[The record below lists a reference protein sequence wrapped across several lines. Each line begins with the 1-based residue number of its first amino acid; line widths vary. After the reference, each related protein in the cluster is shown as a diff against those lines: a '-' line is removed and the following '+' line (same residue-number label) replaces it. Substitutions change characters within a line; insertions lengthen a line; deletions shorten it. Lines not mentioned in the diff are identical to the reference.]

1 MDEEISI
8 INNETKKEKVLN
20 FFKNN
25 KKKLFLLLI
34 ILILIPFSIFSYQII
49 KDKNKDKLSSKFNLA
64 VSSYENGNKS
74 EIKII
79 MKEIINNKDKTYSPL
94 ALYFLIDNDIQ
105 LTNEEVNN
113 YFDIII
119 NEINLDKEIK
129 NLNIYK
135 KGLFNSSFVSE
146 NELLLILK
154 PVINSDSLW
163 KPHALILLGEY
174 FLDKNQN
181 QKAKEFFN
189 QILNIENTNEQ
200 LKIEAKKRLI
210 NIGE

>member
-64 VSSYENGNKS
+64 VSNYENGNKL
-74 EIKII
+74 EIKSI
-79 MKEIINNKDKTYSPL
+79 MKEIIYNKDKTYSPL

-135 KGLFNSSFVSE
+135 KGLFNSSFISE

-200 LKIEAKKRLI
+200 LKNEARKRLI

>member
-1 MDEEISI
+1 MDEDISI
-8 INNETKKEKVLN
+8 INNETRKEKVIN
-20 FFKNN
+20 FLKYN
-25 KKKLFLLLI
+25 KKKLSFLLI

>member
-25 KKKLFLLLI
+25 KKKLFLFLI
-34 ILILIPFSIFSYQII
+34 ILILIPFSIFSYQIF
-49 KDKNKDKLSSKFNLA
+49 KDKSKDKLSSKYNLA
-64 VSSYENGNKS
+64 VSSYESGNKS
-74 EIKII
+74 EIKNI
-79 MKEIINNKDKTYSPL
+79 MEEIINNKDKTYSPL
-94 ALYFLIDNDIQ
+94 ALYFLIDNDIE

-113 YFDIII
+113 YFDLII

-135 KGLFNSSFVSE
+135 KALFNSSFVSE

-210 NIGE
+210 NLGE

>member
-1 MDEEISI
+1 MDEDISI
-8 INNETKKEKVLN
+8 INNETRKEKVIN
-20 FFKNN
+20 FFKYN
-25 KKKLFLLLI
+25 KKKLSFLLI
-34 ILILIPFSIFSYQII
+34 ILILIPFSIFSYQIF
-49 KDKNKDKLSSKFNLA
+49 KDKSKDKLSSKYNLA
-64 VSSYENGNKS
+64 VSSYESGNKS
-74 EIKII
+74 EIKNI

-94 ALYFLIDNDIQ
+94 ALYFLIDNDIE

-113 YFDIII
+113 YFDLII

-135 KGLFNSSFVSE
+135 KALFNSSFVSE

-210 NIGE
+210 NLGE

>member
-20 FFKNN
+20 FFKSN

-74 EIKII
+74 EIKSI

-94 ALYFLIDNDIQ
+94 ALYFLIDNDIK

-210 NIGE
+210 NISE